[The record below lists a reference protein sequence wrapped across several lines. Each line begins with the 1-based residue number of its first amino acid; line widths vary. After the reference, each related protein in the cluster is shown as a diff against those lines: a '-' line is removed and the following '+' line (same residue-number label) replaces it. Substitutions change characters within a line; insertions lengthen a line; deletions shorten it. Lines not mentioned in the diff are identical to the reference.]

1 MIAIRAFGWV
11 SSMSTDHLVGGAQP
25 VFELRQ
31 LIVMALLCHA
41 AGAPPEQP
49 RQRREARP
57 GGGLHR
63 RRPEARISFRSW
75 RCTPFSRV
83 APSCALGSSSR
94 SATTGPASCVASPT
108 SLPTLHDSVLTGWL
122 LRTSH
127 AGQPHPA
134 GASERHPPVLLLSSG
149 RFSCAPDVSIAQ
161 SSAATRRGSWF
172 APSS

>member
-1 MIAIRAFGWV
+1 MK
-11 SSMSTDHLVGGAQP
+11 
-25 VFELRQ
+25 EKK
-31 LIVMALLCHA
+31 
-41 AGAPPEQP
+41 
-49 RQRREARP
+49 
-57 GGGLHR
+57 
-63 RRPEARISFRSW
+63 
-75 RCTPFSRV
+75 
-83 APSCALGSSSR
+83 
-94 SATTGPASCVASPT
+94 

-122 LRTSH
+122 LWTSH